1 MGCVTYLAPEI
12 LAHKPYGKAV
22 DWWALGVLM
31 YEMLFGYPPF
41 YDKDSRKEMNK
52 IQKDKVKFANQ
63 KIFQVEYSDEFKN
76 LIEKLLIR
84 DVKLRLGSKKD
95 YKEILGHPFF

>member
-52 IQKDKVKFANQ
+52 I
-63 KIFQVEYSDEFKN
+63 
-76 LIEKLLIR
+76 
-84 DVKLRLGSKKD
+84 
-95 YKEILGHPFF
+95 